1 MANCNCCGQK
11 LSWFGTM
18 KSAYPSSA
26 RNPSEKPQRNDDV
39 QEKAKELEADI
50 SLLKEQIK
58 DKTATLKQLMEI
70 QEEKKREEM
79 HQARKKQRNRQKS
92 TA

>member
-11 LSWFGTM
+11 LSWYGTM
-18 KSAYPSSA
+18 KRAYPSSA
-26 RNPSEKPQRNDDV
+26 GNPSEKHPFIGDV

-50 SLLKEQIK
+50 SLLKAQIK

-70 QEEKKREEM
+70 QEEKKREEIL
-79 HQARKKQRNRQKS
+79 QARKSQRNKQQS

>member
-1 MANCNCCGQK
+1 
-11 LSWFGTM
+11 M
-18 KSAYPSSA
+18 KSAYHSSA

-50 SLLKEQIK
+50 SLLKAQIK

>member
-1 MANCNCCGQK
+1 
-11 LSWFGTM
+11 M
-18 KSAYPSSA
+18 KRAYPSSA
-26 RNPSEKPQRNDDV
+26 GNPSEKHPFNDDV

-50 SLLKEQIK
+50 ILLKEQIK

-70 QEEKKREEM
+70 QEEKKREENQ
-79 HQARKKQRNRQKS
+79 QAHKRQQNRQQS

>member
-11 LSWFGTM
+11 LSWYGTM
-18 KSAYPSSA
+18 KSAYHSSA

-39 QEKAKELEADI
+39 QEKAKALEADI

-58 DKTATLKQLMEI
+58 DKTAMLKQLMEL
-70 QEEKKREEM
+70 QEEKKRQEM
-79 HQARKKQRNRQKS
+79 QQAHKGQWNGHQS

>member
-1 MANCNCCGQK
+1 
-11 LSWFGTM
+11 M
-18 KSAYPSSA
+18 KCAYPSST
-26 RNPSEKPQRNDDV
+26 RNPSAKHSFNDDV
-39 QEKAKELEADI
+39 LEKAKELEADI
-50 SLLKEQIK
+50 CLLKEQIK

-79 HQARKKQRNRQKS
+79 QKAHKDQRNRHRS

>member
-1 MANCNCCGQK
+1 
-11 LSWFGTM
+11 M
-18 KSAYPSSA
+18 KSAYHSSA

-39 QEKAKELEADI
+39 QEKAKELETDI

-58 DKTATLKQLMEI
+58 DKTATLKQLMEFL
-70 QEEKKREEM
+70 EEKKREEM
-79 HQARKKQRNRQKS
+79 QQARKKQRNRQKS

>member
-1 MANCNCCGQK
+1 
-11 LSWFGTM
+11 M
-18 KSAYPSSA
+18 KRTYPSST
-26 RNPSEKPQRNDDV
+26 RNPSEKHSFNDDV

-70 QEEKKREEM
+70 QEEKEREEIL
-79 HQARKKQRNRQKS
+79 QARKNQRNRQKS

>member
-1 MANCNCCGQK
+1 
-11 LSWFGTM
+11 M
-18 KSAYPSSA
+18 KRAYSSSA
-26 RNPSEKPQRNDDV
+26 GNPSEKHSFNDDV

-58 DKTATLKQLMEI
+58 DKTATLRKLMEI

-79 HQARKKQRNRQKS
+79 QKAYKDQRNRHRS